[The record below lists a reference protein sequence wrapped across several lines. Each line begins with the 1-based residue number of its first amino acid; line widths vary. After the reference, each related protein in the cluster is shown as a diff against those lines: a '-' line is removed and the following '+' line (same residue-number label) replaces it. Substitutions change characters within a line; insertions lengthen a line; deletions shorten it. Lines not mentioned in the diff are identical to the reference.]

1 MLGIYPPHVDNSGEA
16 HDCSRLGP
24 VVRCHFLGGYR
35 LGSFMCVKYAI
46 YISPQPE
53 FLTMAGAVVD
63 DGATAWDI
71 EVVKLGE

>member
-1 MLGIYPPHVDNSGEA
+1 
-16 HDCSRLGP
+16 
-24 VVRCHFLGGYR
+24 
-35 LGSFMCVKYAI
+35 MCVKYAI